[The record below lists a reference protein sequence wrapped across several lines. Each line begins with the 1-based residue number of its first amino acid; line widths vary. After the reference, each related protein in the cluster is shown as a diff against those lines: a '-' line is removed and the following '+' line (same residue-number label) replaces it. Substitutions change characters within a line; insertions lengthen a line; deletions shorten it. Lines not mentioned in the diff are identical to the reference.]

1 MGQIFVKG
9 ENSVKFLDLKDI
21 SEQFM
26 ELVNPTSPEK
36 LIKAGQIAGMKAGD
50 RAIDFGC
57 GYAEPLILWAERFGI
72 SGVGLDIRPHACAR
86 AEKMIAQK
94 GLTGQLEIVCGDAA
108 DYKFTKH
115 NFAIATC
122 IGATFIWGT
131 LGDAIHAMKEA
142 VVPGGKL
149 IIGEAH
155 WLTDNVPADFRREQ
169 TDIKSEA
176 ELLQMA
182 RAEGYEFEYVL
193 HSNHDEW
200 DRYEADNWYGL
211 LRWIEANPKH
221 PERQQV
227 IDHLRESQEEYV
239 RYGRMY
245 FGWAIYV
252 LTPAMG

>member
-1 MGQIFVKG
+1 M
-9 ENSVKFLDLKDI
+9 KFLDLKDI

-26 ELVNPTSPEK
+26 ELANPTSPEK
-36 LIKAGQIAGMKAGD
+36 LIKAGQIAHMKADD
-50 RAIDFGC
+50 RVIDFGC

-86 AEKMIAQK
+86 AEKKIAKK
-94 GLTGQLEIVCGDAA
+94 GLEGRLEIVCGDAA
-108 DYKFTKH
+108 EYKFAPKCFTL
-115 NFAIATC
+115 ATC

-131 LGDAIHAMKEA
+131 FGEAIHAMKEA
-142 VVPGGKL
+142 VVTLGKL

-155 WLTDNVPADFRREQ
+155 WLTDDVPAEFRAEQ
-169 TDIKSEA
+169 TDIRSEV

-211 LRWIEANPKH
+211 LRWIEANPEH
-221 PERQQV
+221 AERQQV
-227 IDHLRESQEEYV
+227 IDHLHESQEEYL

-252 LTPAMG
+252 LNPAIR